1 MKSIPHII
9 QHAALGLVI
18 IHTASIKN
26 AFAQPE
32 KSYSAVHERGNV
44 CAFGLLNWCL
54 AEQEAAP
61 TPENSIPLEV
71 DMFGTY
77 KFLSNYYIEEVDACE
92 SVGCKLNQQG
102 WSYGG
107 AINYRFQGNGRDW

>member
-1 MKSIPHII
+1 MSLSFL
-9 QHAALGLVI
+9 ALANPAEANPD
-18 IHTASIKN
+18 TTKKD
-26 AFAQPE
+26 

-44 CAFGLLNWCL
+44 CAFGLLSWCL

-61 TPENSIPLEV
+61 TPENSIPLEI

-77 KFLSNYYIEEVDACE
+77 KFRSNYYLEEVDACE
-92 SVGCKLNQQG
+92 SVGCTLHQQG

-107 AINYRFQGNGRDW
+107 AINYRFKGNGRSDSYAQT